1 MAGPVM
7 LIIRDGWGIN
17 PGGRDNREQNG
28 DATLLAS
35 TPFHDQLY
43 RDYPRSTLSASGMDV
58 GLPEGQMG
66 NSEVGHLNLGAG
78 RIVYQD
84 LTRIN
89 KAIKDGELAKN
100 PVLVEAFAK
109 AKGHRL
115 HFLGLLSDGGVHSHQ
130 NHLIALTKAA
140 HEAGVNDILIHAIT
154 DGRDTSP

>member
-17 PGGRDNREQNG
+17 PTGSDKRQENG

-43 RDYPRSTLSASGMDV
+43 RDYPSSRLSASGTDV

-89 KAIKDGELAKN
+89 KAIAEGELQRN
-100 PVLVEAFAK
+100 RVL
-109 AKGHRL
+109 L
-115 HFLGLLSDGGVHSHQ
+115 
-130 NHLIALTKAA
+130 
-140 HEAGVNDILIHAIT
+140 
-154 DGRDTSP
+154 DTLACARGY